1 MNSTINDHWLEDAAA
16 FGTCGEA
23 AVVDFNPSKYI
34 SDSDKIIEE
43 ISKNTQMILAK
54 IDANLYPKKEIYI
67 RIDGH
72 MTEWPLERIEKL
84 VQKVVDL
91 KLARHYPEIKED
103 LRDYEIM
110 NNYEKLYG
118 LLKA

>member
-1 MNSTINDHWLEDAAA
+1 MN
-16 FGTCGEA
+16 
-23 AVVDFNPSKYI
+23 I
-34 SDSDKIIEE
+34 SSDEFTKIHEE
-43 ISKNTQMILAK
+43 MVKNTQMILAK

-67 RIDGH
+67 RLDDR

-91 KLARHYPEIKED
+91 KLARHYPDIKED
-103 LRDYEIM
+103 LRNYEKM
-110 NNYEKLYG
+110 NNYEKLYE